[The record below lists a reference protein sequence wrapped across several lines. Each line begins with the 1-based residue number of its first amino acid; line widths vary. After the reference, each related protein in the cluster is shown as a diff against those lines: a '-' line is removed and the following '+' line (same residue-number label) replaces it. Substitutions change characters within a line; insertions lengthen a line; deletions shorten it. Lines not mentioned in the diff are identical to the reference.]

1 MDRPN
6 RVPRATP
13 GVAASPVDTA
23 VFAGQEGAPAMPTP
37 LAKPQTQP
45 DLFDAQQKMEMVRA
59 LGGLSESLRGATF
72 AAVRNEQIIGGQYE
86 EYGEQMGAI
95 AAYMNSEG
103 RSFTEALS
111 QDQIEALDH
120 PRAQL
125 GMARGSA
132 GVAAR
137 GLYKDLEANLAG
149 MRVGDHAKD
158 IGHYAAAFDN
168 ALNRMAYDYSG
179 PRPDLFRQELIT
191 ASLPLR
197 DRWVSENRAWIN
209 TEIIKDSESNLI
221 NATNDIM
228 EATFGSRRDVIVESS
243 LHDPNS
249 LDPAEAML
257 GKMGLAK
264 TQRIIGVS
272 DKEHFDRRVEA
283 AAAAITK
290 MIDSEQ
296 GGLISSSNLNEIV
309 AMQLIDLAKNSSEL
323 SGFAEAVLLK
333 TETGPEDSRASIL
346 TGRSKDEYLKSKD
359 AIKSRQNTY
368 SKSQASKAFRGV
380 VTEYKRGFVANAAG
394 LMWDKDYVTSDTIVS
409 NFIQQQFG
417 GNQTITL
424 EDGTEMVVEGEDI
437 LFYAPE
443 SYGLDSPQ
451 RWNKSDLQDQIEELV
466 IRNATENELG
476 QNPQLSRT
484 AALAHAT
491 SSTKIK
497 SKELTESLQRGMA
510 ITNRY
515 RNQLTAMPGE
525 DDQDWNEYVSVMNS
539 NLEAYEILVESNG
552 LGQLDSDTRLFY
564 EELSLIRTDPHL
576 RSLAGNTM
584 ESALFRMSNVN
595 REAGQ
600 MAWTRNDAGV
610 TAMEEV
616 LSGENY
622 IDNEGLLYIERV
634 SKLATNLGAE
644 PEQAVRSALNAYNT
658 RFIAFPGGG
667 KVDSHMY
674 NLEAPIFE
682 EFKPEAGDW
691 DFMGRVL
698 ADLLPGTKKEYQ
710 QAFEM
715 FQQTGLATP
724 DLLNATWD
732 ALISDGDFKT
742 DLYNNVA
749 PILAQAGHQTSINI
763 QDGKKRVTDKEVF
776 DEAVHQLKTNPP
788 DWFTIGYQ
796 TVGEFM
802 YEDFRFVPLGA
813 NPDGILFF
821 ALEARTSETSA
832 PRIILNENNLDGRGQ
847 ARPFFKED
855 IIDLYNRRFMK
866 KPVDSEY
873 MTDEQA
879 YQSFIDETPDYTG
892 MGPTYD

>member
-179 PRPDLFRQELIT
+179 PRPDLFRQELLT

-272 DKEHFDRRVEA
+272 DKEHFDRRVDA

-309 AMQLIDLAKNSSEL
+309 AMQLIDLAKKSSEL

-359 AIKSRQNTY
+359 AIKRAQVTGSVESAN
-368 SKSQASKAFRGV
+368 KAFKANVSAFQDTLIRQITGSIESQNGMSAEWHAGEILFSLVGDGTRKTYEELGFTAVREGSNVKLIPNEGTGATTSVTLDLGKMVDTSQRLLLDRLTNEEMKANGGNYMVSAALASNRAGIPHPVLKATFSSIYSSANELRLAGGGQEPTEEELARFGEAITAFNIIRGSSQGIFEGTLGKEGKEEREFFQLASYLMDKSYLNLEGGSLKKTFMTLSRARLDLGNV
-380 VTEYKRGFVANAAG
+380 EKLSDEIDTQIVAEDLKYGTNRANFEAHKEIKDLAFAFLRTGVKGNAKDAVAAAIESYNFDTVMLPNNVRVNKNDWDIDRIQEQYSIYEFTEGDWKNIQTIAPGVAGTLESAQQGLLAIPEIATAYIDAVFSSDITTLEALGPIMAKIGQRTMKNLSARFDNITWYEVLERTPKYLKENPSADFIDENSTPFRSDLNIDKYFWVPVNGSKGQLYTLAGVTDGGHNLTLMNPNNKAG
-394 LMWDKDYVTSDTIVS
+394 VYTMQDIVDIFLENNKQFRDTGGGVFREDKDYGKRE
-409 NFIQQQFG
+409 NLFIDFSSG
-417 GNQTITL
+417 KSL
-424 EDGTEMVVEGEDI
+424 EDIGSGPMGT
-437 LFYAPE
+437 
-443 SYGLDSPQ
+443 
-451 RWNKSDLQDQIEELV
+451 
-466 IRNATENELG
+466 
-476 QNPQLSRT
+476 
-484 AALAHAT
+484 
-491 SSTKIK
+491 
-497 SKELTESLQRGMA
+497 
-510 ITNRY
+510 
-515 RNQLTAMPGE
+515 
-525 DDQDWNEYVSVMNS
+525 
-539 NLEAYEILVESNG
+539 
-552 LGQLDSDTRLFY
+552 
-564 EELSLIRTDPHL
+564 
-576 RSLAGNTM
+576 
-584 ESALFRMSNVN
+584 
-595 REAGQ
+595 
-600 MAWTRNDAGV
+600 
-610 TAMEEV
+610 
-616 LSGENY
+616 SG
-622 IDNEGLLYIERV
+622 
-634 SKLATNLGAE
+634 
-644 PEQAVRSALNAYNT
+644 
-658 RFIAFPGGG
+658 F
-667 KVDSHMY
+667 
-674 NLEAPIFE
+674 
-682 EFKPEAGDW
+682 
-691 DFMGRVL
+691 
-698 ADLLPGTKKEYQ
+698 
-710 QAFEM
+710 
-715 FQQTGLATP
+715 
-724 DLLNATWD
+724 
-732 ALISDGDFKT
+732 
-742 DLYNNVA
+742 
-749 PILAQAGHQTSINI
+749 
-763 QDGKKRVTDKEVF
+763 
-776 DEAVHQLKTNPP
+776 
-788 DWFTIGYQ
+788 
-796 TVGEFM
+796 
-802 YEDFRFVPLGA
+802 
-813 NPDGILFF
+813 
-821 ALEARTSETSA
+821 
-832 PRIILNENNLDGRGQ
+832 
-847 ARPFFKED
+847 
-855 IIDLYNRRFMK
+855 
-866 KPVDSEY
+866 
-873 MTDEQA
+873 
-879 YQSFIDETPDYTG
+879 
-892 MGPTYD
+892 